1 MYRRPCPPFLVS
13 AALALTLAAC
23 QEDGGRAASD
33 PGGDKERGAALIA
46 SHGCGACH
54 RIPGIRGADGMV
66 GPPLDDFGRRVYVAG
81 MLPNTPDGLVEWLL
95 DPQKI
100 VPGNAMPSVGLSEDE
115 ARDVASYLHDLR

>member
-1 MYRRPCPPFLVS
+1 MHRRNRLSPLLPALL
-13 AALALTLAAC
+13 ALALAAC

-33 PGGDKERGAALIA
+33 PGGDKERGAELIA

-54 RIPGIRGADGMV
+54 RIPGIRGADGVV
-66 GPPLDDFGRRVYVAG
+66 GPPLDEFGRRVYVAG

-100 VPGNAMPSVGLSEDE
+100 VPGNAMPAVGLSEDE